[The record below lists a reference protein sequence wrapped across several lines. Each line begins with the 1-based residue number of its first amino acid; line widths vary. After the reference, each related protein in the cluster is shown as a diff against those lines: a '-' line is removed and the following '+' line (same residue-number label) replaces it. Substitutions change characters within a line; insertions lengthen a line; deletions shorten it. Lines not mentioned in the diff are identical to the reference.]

1 MNTFQVDQL
10 KTVVGW
16 IFAAGVGFLGMV
28 FLALGG
34 YEFWQGSKTEDWPA
48 AQGRI
53 IEAEIET
60 RSSSSHRHGRASRRD
75 TDYSVRIRYY
85 YEVAG
90 QKLEGQR
97 LQYGY
102 KSHDERPSARQEQS
116 LYPSGKE
123 VQVFYD
129 PKNPKSS
136 VLLKGTGASW
146 LAMGLGLTAF
156 VLGSAMMVYMTRA
169 RTAGTGDNMLSS

>member
-1 MNTFQVDQL
+1 MNTSQVDQL

-16 IFAAGVGFLGMV
+16 IFAAGFGFFGIV

-34 YEFWQGSKTEDWPA
+34 YEFWQGSKTKDWPA
-48 AQGRI
+48 SQGKI
-53 IEAEIET
+53 IESEIET
-60 RSSSSHRHGRASRRD
+60 RSSSSPRHGRTSRRD
-75 TDYSVRIRYY
+75 TDYSVRIRYS

-102 KSHDERPSARQEQS
+102 KSHDERSSAKQEQS
-116 LYPSGKE
+116 RYPSGKE

-136 VLLKGTGASW
+136 VLLKGSGTSW
-146 LAMGLGLTAF
+146 LAMGLGFMAL
-156 VLGSAMMVYMTRA
+156 VLGSVTMVYMARA
-169 RTAGTGDNMLSS
+169 RRTGTWDNMPSS

>member
-1 MNTFQVDQL
+1 MDATQVDQI

-16 IFAAGVGFLGMV
+16 IFAAGLGFLGIV
-28 FLALGG
+28 FLSLGG
-34 YEFWQGSKTEDWPA
+34 YEFWQGSKTQDWPA

-53 IEAEIET
+53 SEAEIET
-60 RSSSSHRHGRASRRD
+60 RSRSSHRHGRASRRD
-75 TDYSVRIRYY
+75 TDYSVRIRYS

-102 KSHDERPSARQEQS
+102 NSHDELSSAKQEQS
-116 LYPSGKE
+116 LYPSGKD

-136 VLLKGTGASW
+136 VLLKGSGSSW
-146 LAMGLGLTAF
+146 LAMGLGFMAL
-156 VLGSAMMVYMTRA
+156 VLGLVTMIYMARA
-169 RTAGTGDNMLSS
+169 RRIGTGYNMPSS